1 LERLLEVWKAE
12 VSLKRAAEL
21 THNMYAL
28 SYTLP
33 NSSEEKRQILKM
45 SQEQQAVYE
54 AVQKG

>member
-1 LERLLEVWKAE
+1 MLEVWKAE